1 MRRVKLVNWLLGGA
15 MTVEFSLAY
24 FVTVFV
30 FSITPG
36 PGVFALIAK
45 ALKQGGNACWGLAI
59 GMTMSDIVYLL
70 LVVWGLAYIANE
82 YQLIFVLIRW
92 CGAAY
97 LLCLAWQIWHAPIVL
112 SRNAAIKTRSKGVGF
127 ILSYAEGMLISAT
140 NPKVMLFYIAF
151 LPTFVDLT
159 VLTNQD
165 VIWVVG
171 LNFMALMLGLMLIAF
186 GASKARKLFSQHKSV
201 QRLNRATA
209 GLMAIAGML
218 ILAR

>member
-1 MRRVKLVNWLLGGA
+1 

-24 FVTVFV
+24 FVAVFI

-36 PGVFALIAK
+36 PGVFALMAK
-45 ALKQGGNACWGLAI
+45 ALKQGGSSCWGLAI

-82 YQLIFVLIRW
+82 YQLIFALIRW

-97 LLCLAWQIWHAPIVL
+97 LFYLAWQIWHAPIELNGTPV
-112 SRNAAIKTRSKGVGF
+112 IVTRSKGVGF
-127 ILSYAEGMLISAT
+127 VLSYAEGMLISAT

-159 VLTNQD
+159 ALTNQG
-165 VIWVVG
+165 VVWVVG
-171 LNFMALMLGLMLIAF
+171 LNFVALMLGLMLIAYS
-186 GASKARKLFSQHKSV
+186 ASKARKLFSQHRSV
-201 QRLNRATA
+201 QRLNRTTA
-209 GLMAIAGML
+209 GLMATAGLL
-218 ILAR
+218 ILTR